1 MSHLL
6 RRHVL
11 LEGAARCAPPTG
23 PEPLPGHQ
31 PATRERTRRHAYH
44 PLGLNPCQPS
54 TRHPH
59 ERTPAPCAPPTGPST
74 LATYPSP
81 RERTPPCAPPTGPS
95 TLATYPSPRERTP
108 RHAHHPLGLAPSP
121 PTRHPANGPRHP
133 PHPRGLAPSPPPP
146 HPAKAPRH
154 AHHPLGLAPSPPT
167 RHPAKGH
174 RHAHH
179 PLGLAPSQN
188 LASGNER
195 ITHTTGWNCPIGS
208 SDYARRRCDAVG
220 ASTNRGILDYEFW
233 ARRNALGTSARLPV
247 AAPVPRPSPLI
258 ALRPLV
264 VLIICT

>member
-54 TRHPH
+54 TRPPH
-59 ERTPAPCAPPTGPST
+59 ERTPAPCAPPTGPSTLASYPSPRERTPPCAPPTGPST

-108 RHAHHPLGLAPSP
+108 PCAPPTGPSSLATHPSP
-121 PTRHPANGPRHP
+121 RET
-133 PHPRGLAPSPPPP
+133 
-146 HPAKAPRH
+146 APRH
-154 AHHPLGLAPSPPT
+154 APHPLGLAPSPPT

-174 RHAHH
+174 RAM
-179 PLGLAPSQN
+179 
-188 LASGNER
+188 R
-195 ITHTTGWNCPIGS
+195 TTH
-208 SDYARRRCDAVG
+208 
-220 ASTNRGILDYEFW
+220 W
-233 ARRNALGTSARLPV
+233 A
-247 AAPVPRPSPLI
+247 
-258 ALRPLV
+258 
-264 VLIICT
+264 

>member
-95 TLATYPSPRERTP
+95 TLPPPPSPRKRPP

-121 PTRHPANGPRHP
+121 PTRP
-133 PHPRGLAPSPPPP
+133 
-146 HPAKAPRH
+146 
-154 AHHPLGLAPSPPT
+154 
-167 RHPAKGH
+167 PAKGH

>member
-1 MSHLL
+1 MSHLR

-95 TLATYPSPRERTP
+95 TLTESGIRKRTH
-108 RHAHHPLGLAPSP
+108 HAHHRLELPPWLIRLRP
-121 PTRHPANGPRHP
+121 PT
-133 PHPRGLAPSPPPP
+133 L
-146 HPAKAPRH
+146 
-154 AHHPLGLAPSPPT
+154 
-167 RHPAKGH
+167 
-174 RHAHH
+174 
-179 PLGLAPSQN
+179 
-188 LASGNER
+188 
-195 ITHTTGWNCPIGS
+195 
-208 SDYARRRCDAVG
+208 RRSR
-220 ASTNRGILDYEFW
+220 RLD
-233 ARRNALGTSARLPV
+233 
-247 AAPVPRPSPLI
+247 
-258 ALRPLV
+258 
-264 VLIICT
+264 